1 MANQKEN
8 NDIIV
13 LCNQGKSAFACVI
26 DEYDILFRFHVI
38 SQVHDKLHLALV
50 ERIEGVEKDWGNF

>member
-1 MANQKEN
+1 
-8 NDIIV
+8 V

-38 SQVHDKLHLALV
+38 SQVYDKVHPVFLSKRLM
-50 ERIEGVEKDWGNF
+50 G